1 MQTNASIA
9 SQIESDP
16 PGRDP
21 AFFQKV
27 VNQYYED
34 LYRFAMSLAKST
46 ADASD
51 LTQETFFVFAAKGSQ
66 LRDKSKA
73 KSWLFTT
80 LYHEFLRRRRK
91 DGRLVFTEDAESYD
105 GRDASQS
112 EGDKRFD
119 SQLVLEALSTLDE
132 NYRVPLTLFYL
143 QGMAYKEIA
152 EMLDVPIGTVMSRL
166 SRAKS
171 ALRKAMEDPKE
182 SERWAIENT
191 DQRVIP
197 INENRK
203 GAQG

>member
-9 SQIESDP
+9 EQIDP
-16 PGRDP
+16 EHPGRDP

-27 VNQYYED
+27 VNLYYED
-34 LYRFAMSLAKST
+34 LYRFAMSLAKSV

-66 LRDKSKA
+66 LRDRSKA

-105 GRDASQS
+105 GRDASQFD
-112 EGDKRFD
+112 GDNRFD
-119 SQLVLEALSTLDE
+119 SQLVVKALSTLDE
-132 NYRVPLTLFYL
+132 NYRAPLTLFYL
-143 QGMAYKEIA
+143 QGIPYKEIA

-166 SRAKS
+166 SRAKV
-171 ALRKAMEDPKE
+171 ALRKAMEDPNE
-182 SERWAIENT
+182 SERWAIEHA
-191 DQRVIP
+191 DERVIP
-197 INENRK
+197 INEKRK
-203 GAQG
+203 GAQE